1 MMIFYSPGVFGSV
14 PSWSYEMASL
24 WGLLSIKGN
33 FRSSKVV
40 NPMKEEKF
48 RVDNGAGWTMDV
60 RRYVDPVR
68 FEPDRRPVVLVP
80 GYCMNSFIL
89 NFHPRGESLI
99 EYLAR
104 EGFEVWATN
113 MRGQGESTCF
123 RRRKNY
129 GFADLA
135 LVDLPAALGFV
146 RSKTETGAGEVDLV
160 GCSLGAPVS
169 YIYLAH
175 NPDDH
180 GVGALVNLGGPLRW
194 NRVHPLVRRVM
205 SWPRLAGAVPIR
217 GTRRLARLA
226 IPVAQ
231 RAPWLLSFYL
241 NPDIIDMSSADE
253 LVKTIDDPDRRLTRE
268 IAEWVGRRDLIV
280 GGLNIS
286 HSLYAVDVPLL
297 CIIAGQDG
305 VVTPES
311 ALSVLDHIG
320 SYDTEVIEVGSDDVP
335 HAHADLFISDGAQ
348 EKVFAP
354 LARWLRQQNGEG
366 ALR

>member
-1 MMIFYSPGVFGSV
+1 
-14 PSWSYEMASL
+14 
-24 WGLLSIKGN
+24 
-33 FRSSKVV
+33 
-40 NPMKEEKF
+40 MKEERF
-48 RVDNGAGWTMDV
+48 RVDNGAGWKMDL
-60 RRYVDPVR
+60 RRFVDAER
-68 FEPDRRPVVLVP
+68 LAADRRPVVLVP

-99 EYLAR
+99 GYLVR
-104 EGFEVWATN
+104 EGFEVWAAN
-113 MRGQGESTCF
+113 MRGQGESTCHQ
-123 RRRKNY
+123 RRRNY

-135 LVDLPAALGFV
+135 LVDLPAALDFV
-146 RSKTETGAGEVDLV
+146 RSRTRTDAQEVDLV

-169 YIYLAH
+169 YTYLAH
-175 NPDDH
+175 HPDDH

-194 NRVHPLVRRVM
+194 DRVHPLIKGLM
-205 SWPRLAGAVPIR
+205 SWPGLLGAVPVR

-226 IPVAQ
+226 IPIAQ

-253 LVKTIDDPDRRLTRE
+253 LVKTIDDPDRKLTRE
-268 IAEWVGRRDLIV
+268 IAEWVGHRDLIV
-280 GGLNIS
+280 EGVNITEAIS
-286 HSLYAVDVPLL
+286 AIELPLL

-320 SYDTEVIEVGSDDVP
+320 SRDTEVLEVGSDDVP

-354 LARWLRQQNGEG
+354 LARWLKERNK
-366 ALR
+366 